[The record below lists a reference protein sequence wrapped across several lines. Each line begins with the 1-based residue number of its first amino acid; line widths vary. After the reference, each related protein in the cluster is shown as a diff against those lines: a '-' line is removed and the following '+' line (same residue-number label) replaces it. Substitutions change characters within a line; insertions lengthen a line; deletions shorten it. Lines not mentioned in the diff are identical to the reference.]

1 MKYNIK
7 IDMNVENSQTLILK
21 NIKPNSIV
29 LEFGPASGYMTE
41 YMKKALNCK
50 VYGVEIDPHFAEK
63 AKKFAEEV
71 IVGDI
76 EDYEWVDRYHSI
88 KFDYIIFA
96 DVLEHLK
103 NPYQVLLKSLNL
115 LKEEG
120 DVIISIPN
128 ISHNAIIMELMEG
141 KFEYKHEGLLD
152 DTHLRFFT
160 RQSVLGLL
168 DSVGLFPTNIQT
180 TVLSPE
186 QTEFKQ
192 DYRKFPEPVSTFL
205 KDRQDGHV
213 YQYIV
218 SARKKSSL
226 GNEQLNKKF
235 DLIFDRYD
243 TSKYLQI
250 FWQEEDCKYFSEGA
264 SKRYTLQLNR
274 ETKIDIDIPSDVL
287 KNRVRIDPVNCE
299 AFIKIYKI
307 KIMLKNGDVLHTYKT
322 KEEISKLLVPIHD
335 LLVNYVQE
343 NENGL
348 EFLSIGRDP
357 QLQVNGLEKYSD
369 YNQDIIISIEIK
381 IDEDYKKYLISCWE
395 KLYQHNC
402 FLQKMVGNN

>member
-1 MKYNIK
+1 
-7 IDMNVENSQTLILK
+7 MNVVNSQTLILK

-41 YMKKALNCK
+41 YMKEVLNCK
-50 VYGVEIDPHFAEK
+50 VYGVEIDPIFAEK

-71 IVGDI
+71 VIGDI
-76 EDYEWVDRYHSI
+76 EDYEWFDRYHSI

-103 NPYQVLLKSLNL
+103 NPHQVLLKSLNL
-115 LKEEG
+115 LKEKG

-160 RQSVLGLL
+160 RQSILRLL
-168 DSVGLFPTNIQT
+168 DKAGLFPTNIQT

-218 SARKKSSL
+218 SARKKSFL
-226 GNEQLNKKF
+226 GNEQLNKRLDWVF
-235 DLIFDRYD
+235 DGYD

-250 FWQEEDCKYFSEGA
+250 FWLEEDSKDFSEKA
-264 SKRYTLQLNR
+264 SKRYSLQLNR
-274 ETKIDIDIPSDVL
+274 ETKINIDIPSDVL
-287 KNRVRIDPVNCE
+287 KNKVRIDPVNCE

-307 KIMLKNGDVLHTYKT
+307 EIMLKNGDVLYTCKT
-322 KEEISKLLVPIHD
+322 KEEISRMLVPIHD

-348 EFLSIGRDP
+348 ELFSIGRDP
-357 QLQVNGLEKYSD
+357 QLKVIGLEKYSD
-369 YNQDIIISIEIK
+369 YNQNIIISIEIK

-402 FLQKMVGNN
+402 SLQKMVGNN